1 MVQSL
6 PNGRMSADLASL
18 KRGFYLFLLRG
29 FDERYS
35 AREAN
40 EELKKM
46 GYSWQKAKDIK
57 DAMAAAMILK
67 SF

>member
-1 MVQSL
+1 MH
-6 PNGRMSADLASL
+6 RL
-18 KRGFYLFLLRG
+18 KEVLSIPVEG

-35 AREAN
+35 TWEAN

-67 SF
+67 EFLNQ